1 MTKEEFDVKMG
12 EFEKILRQTTG
23 DIAHG
28 TILSGNPA
36 SEPKPSESTKEKKQL
51 SLSNFKAQRN

>member
-12 EFEKILRQTTG
+12 EFEKTLQQTAG

-28 TILSGNPA
+28 MILSGNLA
-36 SEPKPSESTKEKKQL
+36 SEPEPSESIKEKKQL